1 MTGDG
6 APKPLDRTDRA
17 IIAELS
23 NEARLSVR
31 ALAER
36 LHLSRTAAH
45 SRVHRLIA
53 DGVIT
58 GFSATVDR
66 AAIGLVLSALI
77 FVKIED
83 TDWQRIHDRIAEMP
97 FVERVLSVSGE
108 VDFIVNVAVPNQA
121 TLRSTIMQGIHAI
134 PGVVST
140 QSYIVLDQREGERP
154 GAKSPE
160 YWSAPRTN
168 GTAKPS

>member
-1 MTGDG
+1 MSDNSTRR
-6 APKPLDRTDRA
+6 PLDRTDRA
-17 IIAELS
+17 IIAALS
-23 NEARLSVR
+23 NDARLSVR

-45 SRVHRLIA
+45 SRVQRLIA

-58 GFSATVDR
+58 GFAATVDR
-66 AAIGLVLSALI
+66 ESIGLVLSALV
-77 FVKIED
+77 FVKIEESN
-83 TDWQRIHDRIAEMP
+83 WQRIHDRIAEMP

-108 VDFIVNVAVPNQA
+108 VDFVVNVAVPDQQ
-121 TLRSTIMQGIHAI
+121 TLRNTILQGIHTI

-154 GAKSPE
+154 GAKWPE
-160 YWSAPRTN
+160 YWSGNRTN
-168 GTAKPS
+168 GTESTR